1 MPQLKSEGIV
11 LKTVNWK
18 ENSRIATIFTRDSGR
33 QSIVDRGG
41 RSLKAKRGRLM
52 NFCRLEIDYFKSDKS
67 GIGYISEVNPLE
79 AFTLERDKTLGRLV
93 FASAAL
99 ELLYGLLP
107 DEEPHEA
114 LYSLTIQF
122 LRLTDNNPKQCLF
135 PVYLGFF
142 IRMLSYLGYRPN
154 FSGCVIC
161 GKEIRTNSEN
171 SKESTSNGGFL
182 FSPDR
187 GGLVCST
194 CQIIGEY
201 YIRLRP
207 ERLKQIRDL
216 QTASLGEAGGINI
229 KFREGEEILELLVS
243 FLKYQADTRDLN
255 SLKFLQKLK
264 RTAE

>member
-18 ENSRIATIFTRDSGR
+18 ENSQIATIFTRDAGR

-52 NFCRLEIDYFKSDKS
+52 NFCRLEIDYFKSEKS

-79 AFTLERDKTLGRLV
+79 AFTLERDKTLGRLI

-99 ELLYGLLP
+99 ELLYDLLP
-107 DEEPHEA
+107 EEEPHEA
-114 LYSLTIQF
+114 LYTLSIQF
-122 LRLTDNNPKQCLF
+122 LRLIDNKPKQSLF
-135 PVYLGFF
+135 AVFLGFF

-161 GKEIRTNSEN
+161 GEEIRSAIEN
-171 SKESTSNGGFL
+171 QEEVDSKGGFL

-207 ERLKQIRDL
+207 ERLRQIRGL
-216 QTASLGEAGGINI
+216 QTASLSEAGGIKI
-229 KFREGEEILELLVS
+229 KFRQGEEILKLLVG
-243 FLKYQADTRDLN
+243 FLKYQADTKELN
-255 SLKFLQKLK
+255 SLKFLEKLK
-264 RTAE
+264 RATV